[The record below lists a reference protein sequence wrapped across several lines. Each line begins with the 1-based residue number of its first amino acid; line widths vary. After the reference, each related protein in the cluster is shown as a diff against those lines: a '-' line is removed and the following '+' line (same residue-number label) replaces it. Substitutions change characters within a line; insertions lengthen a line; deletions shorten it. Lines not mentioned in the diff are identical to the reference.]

1 MPAFEYTAI
10 DAHSREQRGVLEGD
24 SPRQVRQQL
33 RDRGWLPTEV
43 KALTGQPQTGQPQT
57 GKSAP
62 RSSRTTESQAAS
74 ASLLSRR
81 IEWRSP
87 VSTQDL
93 ALLTRQLATLVR
105 AALPLDEALQA
116 VAEQSEKPAVQRVL
130 RAVRARV
137 VEGETLAA
145 ALADYP
151 KIFAPIYRATVAA
164 GEQAGKL
171 DVVLERLADYTE
183 SRDVMRQRVLGALL
197 YPMVLTAMS
206 LVIVAVLLTY
216 VVPQVVE
223 VFEAG
228 NNTLPWLTRA
238 LLGLSD
244 GLRNYGFVLLAVL
257 LLAALLAGRALKVP
271 ANRLRFDA
279 GLLRAPLI
287 GRILRGLETARF
299 TRTFS
304 ILTGSAV
311 PVLDGLHIA
320 AGVIANRPMRQAVEH
335 AAERVREGAPIGRA
349 LGASKLFP
357 PMMVHL
363 IGSGESSGRLE
374 EMLDRAAANQER
386 ELDSI
391 LTALVGLLGPLLI
404 ILMGVFVLLIVFAM
418 LLPIFEM
425 NTLIR

>member
-1 MPAFEYTAI
+1 MPAFEYRAM
-10 DAHSREQRGVLEGD
+10 DANAREQKGVLEGD
-24 SPRQVRQQL
+24 SPRHVRQQL
-33 RDRGWLPTEV
+33 RDRGWLPTAV
-43 KALTGQPQTGQPQT
+43 KPISGQP
-57 GKSAP
+57 A
-62 RSSRTTESQAAS
+62 TEGE
-74 ASLLSRR
+74 SLLSRR
-81 IEWRSP
+81 IEWRASIGA
-87 VSTQDL
+87 QDL

-116 VAEQSEKPAVQRVL
+116 VAEQSEKPAVQRIL

-137 VEGETLAA
+137 VEGEPLAT
-145 ALADYP
+145 ALAEHP
-151 KIFAPIYRATVAA
+151 KVFATIYRSTVAA

-171 DVVLERLADYTE
+171 DIVLERLADYTE

-197 YPMVLTAMS
+197 YPMVLTVMS
-206 LVIVAVLLTY
+206 LIIVAGLLTY
-216 VVPQVVE
+216 VVPKVVE

-238 LLGLSD
+238 LLWLSD
-244 GLRNYGFVLLAVL
+244 SLRDYGGL
-257 LLAALLAGRALKVP
+257 LLASLLIAGLVGWRALKQP
-271 ANRLRFDA
+271 ATRLRFDA
-279 GLLRAPLI
+279 LLLRMPLI

-311 PVLDGLHIA
+311 PVLEGLHIA

-335 AAERVREGAPIGRA
+335 AAEKVREGAAIGRA
-349 LGASKLFP
+349 LAASKLFP

-363 IGSGESSGRLE
+363 ISSGESSGRLE
-374 EMLDRAAANQER
+374 DMLERAAANQER

-404 ILMGVFVLLIVFAM
+404 IAMGVFVLLIVFAM